1 MKLDGEVAQK
11 FEKPVYIR
19 EYNLAE
25 HLFVSQHATW
35 LSPTFFILEPNSI
48 VGDPN

>member
-25 HLFVSQHATW
+25 HLFVSQHVTKSYIRASF
-35 LSPTFFILEPNSI
+35 LSRILL
-48 VGDPN
+48 